1 MPYLQLLLTAL
12 WKMRSHVV
20 TLWRGMK
27 GNLRA
32 HYKKGDV
39 KILWGFSSCTT
50 DMDVL
55 QQPVF
60 LGDEGARPARHTRRA
75 APAALRVHGGTRLLR
90 FCFSCRLQRR
100 RPRLKPGPRTLI
112 CIEAISAKDVRA
124 WRALFVAASLL
135 LTAQMRKRI
144 KPCGGNHATPPQVP
158 TQHQQL
164 SLHQWLWRAPA
175 HRSAR
180 AARPRCGLS
189 PQYRMSKRC

>member
-55 QQPVF
+55 TQPVF

-75 APAALRVHGGTRLLR
+75 ALRRACHT
-90 FCFSCRLQRR
+90 
-100 RPRLKPGPRTLI
+100 
-112 CIEAISAKDVRA
+112 VRA
-124 WRALFVAASLL
+124 RRYAA
-135 LTAQMRKRI
+135 
-144 KPCGGNHATPPQVP
+144 
-158 TQHQQL
+158 
-164 SLHQWLWRAPA
+164 
-175 HRSAR
+175 
-180 AARPRCGLS
+180 AARLR
-189 PQYRMSKRC
+189 